1 MTEGRRSLRRVRALL
16 VVVVV
21 AAALA
26 ALLLRDETA
35 RFLVVADP
43 PASSDAIV
51 VMAGDPDYERTTAAA
66 SLMRADKSATLVL
79 TGGEPGPGDSAES
92 LRDKAVAL
100 GVPPARIRLETVSHS
115 TREAVL
121 SVAPILQAMGART
134 VTMVTSPYHQR
145 RATAA
150 ARRAWPG
157 VAVRAHPASPSRWRP
172 ERWWATSAS
181 RRVVVTEYAKLLY
194 YRVRGWL

>member
-1 MTEGRRSLRRVRALL
+1 MTAGRRSLRRFGAGLAA
-16 VVVVV
+16 

-26 ALLLRDETA
+26 AILLRDETA
-35 RFLVVADP
+35 RFLVVEDP
-43 PASSDAIV
+43 PARSDAIV

-66 SLMRADKSATLVL
+66 SLMRADEAATLVL

-92 LRDKAVAL
+92 LRDKALAL
-100 GVPPARIRLETVSHS
+100 GVPPARIRIETVSHS

-134 VTMVTSPYHQR
+134 VTVVTSPYHQR

-157 VAVRAHPASPSRWRP
+157 VVVRAHPAAPSAWRP

-181 RRVVVTEYAKLLY
+181 RRVVVTEYCKLFY